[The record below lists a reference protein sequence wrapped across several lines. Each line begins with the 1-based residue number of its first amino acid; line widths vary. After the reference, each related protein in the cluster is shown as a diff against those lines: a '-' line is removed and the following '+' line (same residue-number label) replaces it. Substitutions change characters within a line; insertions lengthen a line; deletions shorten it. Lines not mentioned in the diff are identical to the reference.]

1 MFIICTIKMIIKC
14 VFVLNDVLKLS
25 RTKPWRRSCSLKP
38 QCSIPFWVTKL
49 EVRLTLC
56 VCVRGKGAKLE
67 GSCRVRMPC
76 TQTNFLASK
85 KLLRCC
91 ICQKPVSRRIKVWAM
106 DHHRTRWLVLSL
118 VCRKRSS
125 RYCNRVSTTA
135 GKWHLV
141 QERLRH
147 TPHTYTLLTQHDCMN
162 ITPLSIYAFFSF
174 ISAWI
179 CSPRKPHTNKVQ
191 RSLPLDAYAW
201 MFS

>member
-38 QCSIPFWVTKL
+38 QCTILFWVTKL
-49 EVRLTLC
+49 EVRLTVC
-56 VCVRGKGAKLE
+56 VCVGGKGAKLE
-67 GSCRVRMPC
+67 GSCGVQMPC
-76 TQTNFLASK
+76 IQTNFLASK

-91 ICQKPVSRRIKVWAM
+91 ICQKPVRRRIKVWAM

-147 TPHTYTLLTQHDCMN
+147 THIHTAHTTWLYEHNPTFYLCFLLLHKCMDLQPKKTPH
-162 ITPLSIYAFFSF
+162 
-174 ISAWI
+174 
-179 CSPRKPHTNKVQ
+179 
-191 RSLPLDAYAW
+191 
-201 MFS
+201 